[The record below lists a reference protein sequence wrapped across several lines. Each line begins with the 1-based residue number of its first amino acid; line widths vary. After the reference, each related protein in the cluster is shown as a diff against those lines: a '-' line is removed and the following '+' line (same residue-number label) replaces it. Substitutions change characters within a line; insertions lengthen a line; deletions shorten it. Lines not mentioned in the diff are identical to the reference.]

1 MDTEAERVASALM
14 VGIRLLVRRIRQTQ
28 TEDDLTL
35 PESSALARLDRG
47 GPSTAAEL
55 ARREQI
61 SPQSI
66 SATLGRLEG
75 RGLVERRTDPSD
87 GRRVVL
93 SVSPAGAEALNN
105 RRNARTQLL
114 TEALSEGFSPEELES
129 LLAAAP
135 LIERLAQ
142 KI

>member
-1 MDTEAERVASALM
+1 M